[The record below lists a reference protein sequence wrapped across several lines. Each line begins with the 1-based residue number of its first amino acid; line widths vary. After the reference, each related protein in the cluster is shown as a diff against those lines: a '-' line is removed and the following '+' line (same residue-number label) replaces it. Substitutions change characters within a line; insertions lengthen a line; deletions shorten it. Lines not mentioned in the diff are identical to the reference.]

1 MTATLSFIQQTFDR
15 FNALCFE
22 GALPPIPIVLT
33 KARTFLGKVEYRG
46 VRGLFGLVTANRDF
60 RMKISTSFDLPRE
73 ELEDVVL
80 HEMIHYYI
88 AWKGIRDSSVHGDV
102 FRNIMKQL
110 NARYGRHITVRH
122 KAKDGQLPE
131 KISTKASRHYICVT
145 TFRDGVR
152 CVTVA
157 ASTKIFELHRFFS
170 RCPDIVRLQWY
181 GSLDPFFD
189 RYPRS
194 RTPKAYKIKPDEL
207 ELHLKDAVAYDC
219 DGHTLTPT
227 R

>member
-1 MTATLSFIQQTFDR
+1 MTATISFIQQTFDR

-33 KARTFLGKVEYRG
+33 EARTFLGKMEYRG

-60 RMKISTSFDLPRE
+60 RMRISTSFDLQRE

-88 AWKGIRDSSVHGDV
+88 AWKGIRDSSVHGNV
-102 FRNIMKQL
+102 FRNIMEQL
-110 NARYGRHITVRH
+110 NARYGRHITIRH
-122 KAKDGQLPE
+122 KAKDGQLSE
-131 KISTKASRHYICVT
+131 KTSTRTRRQYVCVT
-145 TFRDGVR
+145 TFRDGAR
-152 CVTVA
+152 CITVA
-157 ASTKIFELHRFFS
+157 AGTKISELHKFFS

-181 GSLDPFFD
+181 GSFDTFFD

-194 RTPKAYKIKPDEL
+194 RTPKVYKIPPDEL
-207 ELHLKDAVAYDC
+207 ELHLKDAVILEL
-219 DGHTLTPT
+219 G

>member
-1 MTATLSFIQQTFDR
+1 MTATISFIQQTFDR

-60 RMKISTSFDLPRE
+60 RMRISTSFDLPRE

-88 AWKGIRDSSVHGDV
+88 AWKGIRDSSVHGNV
-102 FRNIMKQL
+102 FRNIMEQL
-110 NARYGRHITVRH
+110 NARYGRHITIRH
-122 KAKDGQLPE
+122 KSQGGQLSVNNA
-131 KISTKASRHYICVT
+131 KFRMRYVCVT
-145 TFRDGVR
+145 TFRDGAR
-152 CVTVA
+152 CITVA
-157 ASTKIFELHRFFS
+157 AGTKISELHKFFS
-170 RCPDIVRLQWY
+170 RCPDIVKLQWY
-181 GSLDPFFD
+181 GSFDTFFD

-194 RTPKAYKIKPDEL
+194 RTPKAYKIPPDEL
-207 ELHLKDAVAYDC
+207 ELHLKDAVILEL
-219 DGHTLTPT
+219 G